1 VEQKEEIFPRKELKE
16 LKEEK
21 IEELKK
27 NKMAKQIGED
37 TKVTLDL
44 KTIGMIVAFVIT
56 LAGMWFTLQADIAQ
70 AKELPAPVIDRVE
83 YDLKDE
89 LIRQTIM
96 DTQEDVEEIKETIDK
111 IDERLYEIQK
121 SGR

>member
-1 VEQKEEIFPRKELKE
+1 MADLDIDDIKKKKVNISIENLIMVGVGIFSL
-16 LKEEK
+16 
-21 IEELKK
+21 
-27 NKMAKQIGED
+27 
-37 TKVTLDL
+37 V
-44 KTIGMIVAFVIT
+44 
-56 LAGMWFTLQADIAQ
+56 GMWFALQSDIAL

-111 IDERLYEIQK
+111 IDERLYEIQSK
-121 SGR
+121 QR

>member
-1 VEQKEEIFPRKELKE
+1 
-16 LKEEK
+16 
-21 IEELKK
+21 
-27 NKMAKQIGED
+27 MAAPEIGES
-37 TKVTLDL
+37 TKETLDL

-56 LAGMWFTLQADIAQ
+56 IAGMWFTLQADIAQ
-70 AKELPAPVIDRVE
+70 AKELPVPVIDRVE

-111 IDERLYEIQK
+111 IDQRLYDIQSK
-121 SGR
+121 QR

>member
-1 VEQKEEIFPRKELKE
+1 
-16 LKEEK
+16 
-21 IEELKK
+21 
-27 NKMAKQIGED
+27 MAGAPQIGEE

-44 KTIGMIVAFVIT
+44 KTIGMILVGVATVV
-56 LAGMWFTLQADIAQ
+56 GMWFALQSDIEE
-70 AKELPAPVIDRVE
+70 AKELPKPVIDRTE

-96 DTQEDVEEIKETIDK
+96 DTQEDVEEMKEQLDK

-121 SGR
+121 QR

>member
-1 VEQKEEIFPRKELKE
+1 
-16 LKEEK
+16 
-21 IEELKK
+21 
-27 NKMAKQIGED
+27 MAKQIGED

-56 LAGMWFTLQADIAQ
+56 IAGMWFTLQADIAQ
-70 AKELPAPVIDRVE
+70 AKELPVPVIDRVE

-111 IDERLYEIQK
+111 IDERLYEIQSK
-121 SGR
+121 QR

>member
-1 VEQKEEIFPRKELKE
+1 
-16 LKEEK
+16 
-21 IEELKK
+21 
-27 NKMAKQIGED
+27 MAKQIGED

-44 KTIGMIVAFVIT
+44 KTIGLIIGGAVSIAT
-56 LAGMWFTLQADIAQ
+56 LYFALQADIAL
-70 AKELPAPVIDRVE
+70 AKELPVPVIDRVE

-121 SGR
+121 NGR

>member
-1 VEQKEEIFPRKELKE
+1 
-16 LKEEK
+16 
-21 IEELKK
+21 
-27 NKMAKQIGED
+27 MAAPEIGES

-44 KTIGMIVAFVIT
+44 KTIGMIVAFIVTI
-56 LAGMWFTLQADIAQ
+56 AGMWFTLQADIAQ
-70 AKELPAPVIDRVE
+70 AKELPVPVIDRVE

-111 IDERLYEIQK
+111 IDQRLYDIQSK
-121 SGR
+121 QR

>member
-1 VEQKEEIFPRKELKE
+1 ME
-16 LKEEK
+16 
-21 IEELKK
+21 
-27 NKMAKQIGED
+27 KQIGED

-56 LAGMWFTLQADIAQ
+56 LAGMWFTLQSDIAL
-70 AKELPAPVIDRVE
+70 AKELPTPVIDRVE

-96 DTQEDVEEIKETIDK
+96 DTQDDVEEMKEKLDK

-121 SGR
+121 QR

>member
-1 VEQKEEIFPRKELKE
+1 
-16 LKEEK
+16 
-21 IEELKK
+21 
-27 NKMAKQIGED
+27 MAKQLGED

-44 KTIGMIVAFVIT
+44 KTIGMIVGFTIT
-56 LAGMWFTLQADIAQ
+56 LASMYFVMQADIAK
-70 AKELPAPVIDRVE
+70 AMELPAPVIDRVE

-96 DTQEDVEEIKETIDK
+96 DTQEDVEEIKETIEK

-121 SGR
+121 QR